1 MPEAAKLE
9 VLNHDVDGIYRR
21 VNRFIV
27 EARDSTSAGM
37 SQIAAA
43 DLARLKTY
51 TASILAYVAWVAS
64 QPELDLPETAPRKIA
79 LDDAPVVKLIENDD
93 LADVLKLM
101 VIARDELVNSQS
113 ARRAAGMIPFDRVRL
128 EAVVKKIDDF
138 LANYV
143 AKISPLDL
151 PESSP
156 MRELSGAGRTGI

>member
-1 MPEAAKLE
+1 MPEAATAE

-21 VNRFIV
+21 LNRFIV

-37 SQIAAA
+37 SQITAS

-51 TASILAYVAWVAS
+51 TSSILAYVGWVAA
-64 QPELDLPETAPRKIA
+64 QPELDLPETAPRRIA
-79 LDDAPVVKLIENDD
+79 LDAAPAVKLIENDD
-93 LADVLKLM
+93 LADVLKM
-101 VIARDELVNSQS
+101 MIISRDEVVNSQS
-113 ARRAAGMIPFDRVRL
+113 ARRAAGMIPFDRRRL
-128 EAVVKKIDDF
+128 EDVVKKIDDF

-156 MRELSGAGRTGI
+156 MRDLSTPGRTGI